1 MSLEERIAADYKEA
15 MKSKEAAKVSALS
28 FLRAQLKYAA
38 IEKKTEK
45 LADGDVVA
53 VIKKQVKQRQDSITQ
68 FEKGGRSD
76 LVEKEKVELAILKS
90 YLPAEMPEAE
100 LRIIVEA
107 AVKEAGATG
116 IKDMGKVMKVIL
128 PQVAGKADNTMISNL
143 VKEVLSKA

>member
-1 MSLEERIAADYKEA
+1 MLLEERIAADYKEA

-38 IEKKTEK
+38 IEKKAEK
-45 LADGDVVA
+45 LADADVVT
-53 VIKKQVKQRQDSITQ
+53 VVKKQVKQRQDSIAQ

-76 LVEKEKVELAILKS
+76 LVEKEKTELAILKS
-90 YLPAEMPEAE
+90 YLPSEMSEGE
-100 LRIIVEA
+100 LKTIVEA

-128 PQVAGKADNTMISNL
+128 SQVAGKADNTMVSNL
-143 VKEVLSKA
+143 VKEALSKM